1 MILHGR
7 EVDFKMTV
15 MAAGQI
21 AKLCPKGQIKYL
33 PKVLSGD
40 VTDYDRI
47 LNTAKIIVYMSEG
60 YENNKKFEDPEY
72 QTRPLSLDEVLSL
85 EAAEF
90 NALQTLA
97 LKRFQGKREVESEP
111 PKKENATALK

>member
-1 MILHGR
+1 MLLHGR

-21 AKLCPKGQIKYL
+21 AKLCPKGQIKNL

-40 VTDYDRI
+40 IGDYDRI
-47 LNTAKIIVYMSEG
+47 LNTAKIMVIMNEG
-60 YENNKKFEDPEY
+60 FENAKKFEDPSY
-72 QTRPLSLDEVLSL
+72 KANPITLDEVLSL
-85 EAAEF
+85 EADEF
-90 NALQTLA
+90 TALQSLVMQ
-97 LKRFQGKREVESEP
+97 RFKGNREVESEP